1 MSRLKILPSLYLKK
15 SKGKGLGVFS
25 TETIP
30 AKRVVEKSSVIV
42 MSPEDRKHV
51 EKTFLQNYI
60 FEWAEDNK
68 SCCLALGYISMY
80 NHSFEANCEYIMD
93 FEKQTMVI
101 KTLREIK
108 EGDELTINYN
118 GEWNNKNELWFEVI
132 D

>member
-1 MSRLKILPSLYLKK
+1 MSKLKLLPSLYLKK

-25 TETIP
+25 SETIP

-80 NHSFEANCEYIMD
+80 NHSYEANCEYIMD

-108 EGDELTINYN
+108 KDDELTINYN
-118 GEWNNKNELWFEVI
+118 GEWDNKNELWFDVL